1 MPVRRDHHHPH
12 GHGRGP
18 GLSGR
23 GEPGAALG
31 EALAGLAVRYVR
43 QGPGTLGKA
52 ALAERLLN
60 PYLREHPRRAVVEA
74 PRAGGRFAV
83 DTQDLIQRYLY
94 LFGAWEPH
102 LTGWLRRRL
111 RPGDGFVDVGANIGV
126 FSVLAARLVGD
137 RGRVVAVE
145 ASPDLHRHLLR
156 NLRLNGLDT
165 VRALNA
171 AVSDRPRTL
180 TFTLASS
187 RNTGANSIVP
197 YDGPVESR
205 FEAEARPLP
214 ELLDPA
220 EIAAARVIKI
230 DVEGAEGSVVR
241 GLAPMLGALRP
252 DAEITV
258 EVAPERMARLGDR
271 VDDLLGVM
279 RAAGFHVYRL
289 ANDYAPGSYPEALR
303 GAPRAPVRW
312 RGPVTGESDLIFSRV
327 DAERLP

>member
-1 MPVRRDHHHPH
+1 MRN
-12 GHGRGP
+12 
-18 GLSGR
+18 
-23 GEPGAALG
+23 
-31 EALAGLAVRYVR
+31 
-43 QGPGTLGKA
+43 GPGTLGKA
-52 ALAERLLN
+52 ALATRWLN
-60 PYLREHPRRAVVEA
+60 AHLREHPRRAVVEL
-74 PRAGGRFAV
+74 PSGGRFAV

-102 LTGWLRRRL
+102 LTAWLRRRL

-137 RGRVVAVE
+137 AGRVVAIE
-145 ASPDLHRHLLR
+145 ASPDVHRRLVE
-156 NLRLNGLDT
+156 NVRLNALGNI
-165 VRALNA
+165 RALNA

-180 TFTLASS
+180 TFALASS

-197 YDGPVESR
+197 YDGPVESSFR
-205 FEAEARPLP
+205 TEARPLP

-220 EIAAARVIKI
+220 EIATARVIKI

-252 DAEITV
+252 DAEIAV

-271 VDDLLGVM
+271 VDDLLAVM
-279 RAAGFHVYRL
+279 RDAGFHVYQL
-289 ANDYAPGSYPEALR
+289 ANDYAPGSYPPALG
-303 GAPRAPVRW
+303 GAPRAPVRL
-312 RGPVTGESDLIFSRV
+312 RGPVTGESDLVFSRV